1 MPITTIYGDGN
12 GTRVIG
18 STTQPL
24 LPQPLHPDVA
34 GYVGRLSA
42 NGYSPSAT
50 EINAVNNLVYRL
62 LGGGIYDKFQVI
74 YPVIGNSGTT
84 STLDL
89 KNLCN
94 GTAVNSWTFASTG
107 MKSNGGSPIPYIDT
121 GYNPFVRASQND
133 MHLSVYVRQTE
144 TLTKKIMG
152 TEVGTTQFI
161 QIVATQSAA
170 GAGNVCVN
178 AALGAISSGI
188 TDSKG
193 FWLGC
198 RTDSTNQ
205 QCYFNGRV
213 NGTNTTNASLNFN
226 NVNRNYYLGAIN
238 RSGSATYPS
247 TQEIAFSS
255 IGTSLT
261 AAQALLMYRSVQAY
275 QTELGRQV

>member
-1 MPITTIYGDGN
+1 M
-12 GTRVIG
+12 
-18 STTQPL
+18 
-24 LPQPLHPDVA
+24 
-34 GYVGRLSA
+34 
-42 NGYSPSAT
+42 
-50 EINAVNNLVYRL
+50 
-62 LGGGIYDKFQVI
+62 
-74 YPVIGNSGTT
+74 
-84 STLDL
+84 
-89 KNLCN
+89 
-94 GTAVNSWTFASTG
+94 
-107 MKSNGGSPIPYIDT
+107 
-121 GYNPFVRASQND
+121 
-133 MHLSVYVRQTE
+133 
-144 TLTKKIMG
+144 
-152 TEVGTTQFI
+152 
-161 QIVATQSAA
+161 
-170 GAGNVCVN
+170 CVN